1 MAGIVWLA
9 AHKSS
14 DRDSLFWRY
23 PCLLCRVDPSAE
35 LREQVY
41 WGRKRR
47 PRKQLESLPR
57 ARCSTWQVNERPR
70 GAIKNSAAGRSSLW
84 GRKTKPRH
92 PIPSHPIHQLS
103 FTGVVPTPKVPLQRG
118 GCVAPWVEL
127 KSTGSSAPSRH
138 LLLHYNPVKQLT
150 NKPFTNTW

>member
-1 MAGIVWLA
+1 MAGIVWPA

-47 PRKQLESLPR
+47 PRKRLESLPR

-92 PIPSHPIHQLS
+92 PIPSHSPAFLHGCCPDSQSPITEGWMRCSVGRAEEHGVLS
-103 FTGVVPTPKVPLQRG
+103 SLTSPASPLQ
-118 GCVAPWVEL
+118 PL
-127 KSTGSSAPSRH
+127 
-138 LLLHYNPVKQLT
+138 KQLT
-150 NKPFTNTW
+150 DKPFTNTW